1 MAAKTTLRERQRLMT
16 TSEIVRIAFEL
27 FAERGYDQVSV
38 EMIAEAAGISRA
50 TFFNHFPTK
59 DLILRELASVRAERI
74 AKTVAALRKKTGTF
88 TRDDLMKMIVE
99 ICRENVRASFK
110 SKKLLLDAISHQIS
124 RGFALSAREKALG
137 ALTEA
142 LSGFMR
148 GRVAARIAAEV
159 LFCIVLGTMLEW
171 LMREDVPEQWLE
183 ETMTTRVQVLLKAV

>member
-1 MAAKTTLRERQRLMT
+1 MT

-74 AKTVAALRKKTGTF
+74 AQTVATMRKETGTF
-88 TRDDLMKMIVE
+88 TREDLMKMIVE
-99 ICRENVRASFK
+99 ICRENVRTSFK
-110 SKKLLLDAISHQIS
+110 SKKLLLDALSHQIS
-124 RGFALSAREKALG
+124 RGFALSAREKALV
-137 ALTEA
+137 ALTDA
-142 LSGFMR
+142 LSGFMHSKI
-148 GRVAARIAAEV
+148 AARIAAEV

-183 ETMTTRVQVLLKAV
+183 ETMTTRVQVLLGAVR